1 MLIFFNIIW
10 NTLNKMKVTN
20 ELDQIVGYFYQIK
33 ELKRQE
39 KVSYLF
45 QINVVS
51 SMELK

>member
-1 MLIFFNIIW
+1 
-10 NTLNKMKVTN
+10 MKVTN

-45 QINVVS
+45 QIN
-51 SMELK
+51 MELKWWYYLREPNYFDKRISLV

>member
-1 MLIFFNIIW
+1 
-10 NTLNKMKVTN
+10 MKVTN

-45 QINVVS
+45 QTKWSWNDDIT
-51 SMELK
+51 